1 MRFINP
7 KIDFAFKKIFASAQS
22 TDILISFLNALLY
35 EGETIVESL
44 EIIDPYLSPQIVGVK
59 DSYLDVKA
67 RLNDGTFVIIEM
79 QVLNVQAFSKR
90 VLYNAAKTYAL
101 QLTIGEVYQRLQPVI
116 ALTITDFEMFN
127 ESQDVI
133 SHFVF
138 KERTRLSDYPQNQ
151 IELVFVELPK
161 FNKKLEELETLTDKW
176 IYFIKTTGTLNEVPQ
191 TMATVPQIQRAF
203 EIANQVSLTR
213 EEFDTLQQQ
222 EFFVQDQQSSVAL
235 GIEKGRQEGRQEGRQ
250 QGRQQGQIELTMRL
264 LNRRLGQLN
273 PDTET
278 QISEL
283 SMNKLEDLVE
293 VLLDF
298 SKAEDLTAWL
308 QANR

>member
-7 KIDFAFKKIFASAQS
+7 KIDFAFKRIFGSNQN

-35 EGETIVESL
+35 DGEAIVESL
-44 EIIDPYLSPQIVGVK
+44 EIIDPSLAPPIVGLK
-59 DSYLDVKA
+59 NSYLDVKA

-101 QLTIGEVYQRLQPVI
+101 QLTMGELYRQLRAVI
-116 ALTITDFEMFN
+116 ALTITDFKMFDDA
-127 ESQDVI
+127 QDVI

-138 KERTRLSDYPQNQ
+138 KERTRLCDYPDNQ
-151 IELVFVELPK
+151 MELVFVELPK
-161 FNKKLEELETLTDKW
+161 FQKELEELETIADKW

-213 EEFDTLQQQ
+213 EEFDTLQEQ
-222 EFFVQDQQSSVAL
+222 EFLVQDQQGSVAL
-235 GIEKGRQEGRQEGRQ
+235 GREEGREQGREEGRK
-250 QGRQQGQIELTMRL
+250 QGQIELIMRL
-264 LNRRLGQLN
+264 LNRRFGEVN
-273 PDTET
+273 PDI
-278 QISEL
+278 QARISEL
-283 SMNKLEDLVE
+283 SIDKLEDLTE
-293 VLLDF
+293 ALLDF
-298 SKAEDLTAWL
+298 SNAEDLTAWL
-308 QANR
+308 QANSQ